1 MSDGAGLCLW
11 VTTAEGK
18 LWRWGCK
25 SDGKNKVTS
34 YRKYPDIGLAKA
46 KELQGGIPLTPG
58 SRHRS
63 DGCKVGKKKEINA
76 ADKKHE
82 AAKLSLNRST
92 HTVRV
97 CGDI

>member
-25 SDGKNKVTS
+25 SDGKNKITS

-46 KELQGGIPLTPG
+46 KELQGRHPAHSWQPAPIRWLQ
-58 SRHRS
+58 SR
-63 DGCKVGKKKEINA
+63 KEEGNQC
-76 ADKKHE
+76 
-82 AAKLSLNRST
+82 R
-92 HTVRV
+92 
-97 CGDI
+97 G